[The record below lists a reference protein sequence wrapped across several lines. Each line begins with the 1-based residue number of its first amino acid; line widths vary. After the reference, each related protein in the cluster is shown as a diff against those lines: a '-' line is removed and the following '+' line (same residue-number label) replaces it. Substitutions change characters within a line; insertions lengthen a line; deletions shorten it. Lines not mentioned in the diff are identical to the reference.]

1 MRYNPTDIPS
11 ADLETA
17 LSPAIGGEAKVYVS
31 ETPWGSVGDVLM
43 PAENSGILTLH
54 NAYSLPGA
62 GKDLAL
68 IVDRAGAVSA
78 SGVLLEVTFN
88 VTFDDNTG
96 GTAKA
101 SYAIPGRAG
110 NQGFSLPR
118 GAAIDVIPVGGGN
131 LAKKI
136 KQVNFVTSVAGGA
149 ANNRFELVALPE
161 LASYYLVGCTNQAN
175 FKLPVGSSLPI
186 PCGLNPSRYT
196 KRGRGEPGTLNVIEK
211 YSDYLDGLTRLNG
224 LFVTAM
230 VEISKDE
237 RVLTD
242 RFVLSHWHPMASPQI
257 GDGDDIATADGE
269 GNFSQFAVF
278 TAR

>member
-1 MRYNPTDIPS
+1 MRYNLTDIAA

-31 ETPWGSVGDVLM
+31 ETPWGSVGDVRQIS
-43 PAENSGILTLH
+43 ETSGILALH
-54 NAYSLPGA
+54 TAYSLPSA
-62 GKDLAL
+62 GRDLAL
-68 IVDRAGAVSA
+68 IVDRAGAPSA
-78 SGVLLEVTFN
+78 SGVLLEVTFA
-88 VTFDDNTG
+88 VQFDDSTM
-96 GTAKA
+96 GTARA
-101 SYAIPGRAG
+101 SYTIPARAA
-110 NQGFSLPR
+110 NQGWSLPR
-118 GAAIDVIPVGGGN
+118 GTAIDVIPVGAPN

-136 KQVNFVTSVAGGA
+136 KAVYNASVTGGA

-161 LASYYLVGCTNQAN
+161 QASYYLVGCTNQAN

-186 PCGLNPSRYT
+186 PCGLNPTRFT
-196 KRGRGEPGTLNVIEK
+196 KRGRGEAGTLNVIEK

-242 RFVLSHWHPMASPQI
+242 RFVLQNWHPTASPEL
-257 GDGDDIATADGE
+257 GDGDDIATATGE